1 MTKIPITLP
10 EDLQNSPESF
20 FCVPQKYFIK
30 VFTSSGTTGKP
41 KKAYL
46 TKGDLN
52 RIALSGA
59 TGAKLLYGIT
69 KNDVIRLTFQVGYG
83 AEIWGTRYCL
93 NKAYGDIIGSLIIA
107 TDRLPIKEEIEI
119 LNEYKPNVFGDVP
132 SRINYLTREMS
143 KYIDLKSLGI
153 EKFLVGAEPIPTP
166 MRDKIEK
173 TWNSDVFMG
182 YGINE
187 LGLLMAGECEY
198 KNGMHLSETSFFTEV
213 IDPETGDQLEDGE
226 TGEIIYTSLD
236 RYGMPL
242 IRYSSHDL
250 GRVIPE
256 ICKCGLPLKRLEIK
270 GRTDDLLLIG
280 TGDNLHA
287 KKFDDMIF
295 SIPEIVEYQAII
307 DKKNGMDRITII
319 AESQI
324 INDKIKKK
332 ILTLITNEP
341 KIKDGIESSKT
352 IVKPVI
358 KLVKSGELDRNSIK
372 IKRVF
377 DNRNLYD

>member
-10 EDLQNSPESF
+10 KDLQNNPESF
-20 FCVPQKYFIK
+20 FCVPKEYFIK

-83 AEIWGTRYCL
+83 AEIWGTRCCL
-93 NKAYGDIIGSLIIA
+93 NRAYGDIIGALIIA
-107 TDRLPIKEEIEI
+107 TDRLPLNEEIEI
-119 LNEYKPNVFGDVP
+119 LNEYNPNVFGDVP
-132 SRINYLTREMS
+132 SRVNYLTKELS
-143 KYIDLKSLGI
+143 KITDLKSLGI

-173 TWNSDVFMG
+173 SWNADVFMG

-198 KNGMHLSETSFFTEV
+198 KNGMHLSETNFFAEV

-242 IRYSSHDL
+242 IRYNSHDL

-256 ICKCGLPLKRLEIK
+256 VCKCGLPLKRLEIK

-295 SIPEIVEYQAII
+295 SIPEVIEYQAII

-358 KLVKSGELDRNSIK
+358 KLVKSGEIDRNSIK